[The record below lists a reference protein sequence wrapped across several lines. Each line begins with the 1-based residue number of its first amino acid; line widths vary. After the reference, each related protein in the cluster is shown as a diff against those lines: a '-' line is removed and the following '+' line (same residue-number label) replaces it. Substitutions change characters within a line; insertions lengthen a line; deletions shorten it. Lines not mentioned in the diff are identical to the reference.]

1 MKKLIL
7 HVFLVFPAVYLISCV
22 SAPGNRA
29 SVPVNADE
37 IKKTAYVKPGIEL
50 SVIDR
55 EKADITVLKG

>member
-37 IKKTAYVKPGIEL
+37 IKKTAYVKPGI
-50 SVIDR
+50 
-55 EKADITVLKG
+55 